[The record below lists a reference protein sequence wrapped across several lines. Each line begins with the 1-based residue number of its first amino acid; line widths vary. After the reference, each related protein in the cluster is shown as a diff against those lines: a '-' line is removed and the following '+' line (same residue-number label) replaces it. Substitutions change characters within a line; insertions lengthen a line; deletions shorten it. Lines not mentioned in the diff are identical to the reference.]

1 MGLGHILMQMEN
13 DDVFLNGVILT
24 VCIGDGRWTEGTGL
38 GWGTWGLAG
47 LDAGRRTLLI
57 TVQS

>member
-1 MGLGHILMQMEN
+1 MQMEN

-38 GWGTWGLAG
+38 GWGIWGLSWAG
-47 LDAGRRTLLI
+47 CWKKDLANHSPELMR
-57 TVQS
+57 